1 MEITDK
7 EIESMKDLA
16 RKSGKEYTDAEA
28 REAAYNLHGFV
39 DLLWKFAKE
48 DSARDRRLKKEPAGF
63 AIEHA
68 MSCCVCGYSITPANG
83 WYDKYGAKCPLCR
96 KAVADETIPTFVCI
110 NRDSYLSMWRLAND
124 LKVRSQTIKKFI
136 KEGKLN
142 ARVVLNEQD
151 KPHCYIFLRKENPD
165 LIVPNNPSRKSYDK
179 HRDKLNKKWVKE
191 TTAKWK
197 AGLKKKFKK

>member
-1 MEITDK
+1 MDITDK

-28 REAAYNLHGFV
+28 REAAHNLHRFA
-39 DLLWKFAKE
+39 DLMWKIAKE
-48 DSARDRRLKKEPAGF
+48 HTARDRRLKKEPDGF
-63 AIEHA
+63 PVDSTY
-68 MSCCVCGYSITPANG
+68 SCCVCGNSINSETG

-96 KAVADETIPTFVCI
+96 KAVADGTIPTFVCT
-110 NRDSYLSMWRLAND
+110 NRDSYLSMWTLTSD

-142 ARVVLNEQD
+142 ARVVLNEQGN
-151 KPHCYIFLRKENPD
+151 PHCYIFLRKENPD
-165 LIVPNNPSRKSYDK
+165 LTVPNNPSRKSYDK
-179 HRDKLNKKWVKE
+179 HRDKLSKKWVKE

-197 AGLKKKFKK
+197 ADFKKRYKK